1 VNVFYWRNA
10 NKDSRGR
17 AGAWRNDTVPNSNG
31 RSEQRGWIDEP
42 SFADIGYQPK
52 TTEAKLAV
60 HFKQP
65 VAEVTATGVRTS
77 QMV

>member
-1 VNVFYWRNA
+1 M
-10 NKDSRGR
+10 S
-17 AGAWRNDTVPNSNG
+17 NSNG
-31 RSEQRGWIDEP
+31 RSEQRRWIDEP

-52 TTEAKLAV
+52 TTEAKHTV

-65 VAEVTATGVRTS
+65 VAEVTATGVQTS